1 MAAEV
6 DIRRIETDE
15 LKSLIE
21 TQNEIFSD
29 YLIPIRSSPE
39 FFLEFLRSVGGSMSN
54 ILVATDGGK
63 IVGYVNPVIDG
74 GEAWIG
80 GVGVVPTH
88 RGRGIA
94 KKLMVAAEDACRD
107 KGVDEVSLE
116 VIVGNDR
123 AYKLYKSLGYSETI
137 VYLTAEGRPIKF
149 EGFQL
154 SPKKASIADVLSLHE
169 RSYAHTCW
177 QRRKLPAIV
186 QSARA
191 SESYKVDGGFVVVRR
206 IETNGFIPFLGV
218 VPEKRR
224 TGIGT
229 SLAKFALSRL
239 YDLGVFKV
247 TVYNVNEDVQ
257 TMRMLDKFDFAV
269 TLKQIEMKKTL

>member
-1 MAAEV
+1 MAADV

-15 LKSLIE
+15 LQSLIE
-21 TQNEIFSD
+21 AQNEIFSD

-63 IVGYVNPVIDG
+63 MVGYVNPVIYG

-123 AYKLYKSLGYSETI
+123 AYRLYKSLGYSETI

-154 SPKKASIADVLSLHE
+154 SPKKASTADVLSLHE

>member
-1 MAAEV
+1 MAEV
-6 DIRRIETDE
+6 DIRRVGSDE
-15 LKSLIE
+15 LEPLVE
-21 TQNEIFSD
+21 AQNEIFSD
-29 YLIPIRSSPE
+29 YLIPMRSSPE

-74 GEAWIG
+74 REAWVG

-88 RGRGIA
+88 RGKGIA
-94 KKLMVAAEDACRD
+94 KKLMTAAEDVCRD
-107 KGVDEVSLE
+107 KGVDEISLE

-123 AYKLYKSLGYSETI
+123 AYKLYKRLGFSETM
-137 VYLTAEGRPIKF
+137 VYVTAEGRPIKF

-154 SPKKASIADVLSLHE
+154 SPTKASLSDILSLHE
-169 RSYAHTCW
+169 KAYTHTCW

-191 SESYKVDGGFVVVRR
+191 AEFYKVDGGFVMVRR
-206 IETNGFIPFLGV
+206 VETSGFIPFLGV

-239 YDLGVFKV
+239 YDLGAFKV

-257 TMRMLDKFDFAV
+257 TLRMLDKFDFAV
-269 TLKQIEMKKTL
+269 TLKQLEMKKRL